1 MASSEDSELGRLS
14 YGRVVGAA
22 GAGPVRYTTVGET
35 LLVGLAGLAFVVVD
49 DEVYEVNPLDA
60 VLVPGGGDVQVHAD
74 GSGCDVMEI
83 SWPADER
90 STAAFLAFDQAE
102 LPKAPWRP
110 DVRIGAAARTVTA
123 AEGSERLL
131 IWLGAT
137 ELDGVAIAPGDCLVA
152 GERVA
157 LAVEVREPVRY
168 LLVTASLT

>member
-74 GSGCDVMEI
+74 GSGCDVIEI
-83 SWPADER
+83 SWPADGR
-90 STAAFLAFDQAE
+90 SSAVFLALDQGE

-110 DVRIGAAARTVTA
+110 DVRVGTGTVTA
-123 AEGSERLL
+123 APGAERLL

-137 ELDGVAIAPGDCLVA
+137 ELDGVAVAPGDCLVA

-157 LAVEVREPVRY
+157 LTVEVRDPVCY
-168 LLVTASLT
+168 LLVTASRT

>member
-74 GSGCDVMEI
+74 GSGCDVIEI
-83 SWPADER
+83 SWPADAR
-90 STAAFLAFDQAE
+90 SAAALVALDGGE
-102 LPKAPWRP
+102 LPKAPGRP
-110 DVRIGAAARTVTA
+110 DVRVGAGTVTA
-123 AEGSERLL
+123 APGAERLL

-157 LAVEVREPVRY
+157 LTVEVRDPVRY
-168 LLVTASLT
+168 LLVTASRT